1 MSNKRAITIFTPTY
15 NRAYIL
21 PKCYESL
28 NRQTCK
34 DFEWMIIDD
43 GSTDDTKA
51 LVADWQNRENG
62 YAIHYIYKE
71 NGGLHTGYNTAIAN
85 MDTELSVCIDSDDA
99 MPPNGVEMI
108 LDEWNRVKDTGAA
121 GLIGLDVDQIG
132 NLIGK
137 KLPDENLI
145 NAASL
150 LCIPG
155 MGDKKYVVRNDLLRT
170 VAPMPVFE
178 GERNFNP
185 HYMIIKLS
193 RDYRFHPVNRCF
205 CLVEYQAD
213 GMTANIY
220 KQYMNSPNSFAELRK
235 AIMETPGLTWKYRLK
250 NVVHYCSSSQIAGNR
265 HYVRESPR
273 KLLTVVCTPLGWVL
287 TALIHKKARS
297 TMRLK

>member
-34 DFEWMIIDD
+34 NFEWLIIDD
-43 GSTDDTKA
+43 GSTDDTKE

-62 YAIHYIYKE
+62 YAIRYIYKE

-99 MPPNGVEMI
+99 MPPDGVENI
-108 LDEWNRVKDTGAA
+108 LNEWNRVKETGAA
-121 GLIGLDVDQIG
+121 GMIGLDVDQHG

-155 MGDKKYVVRNDLLRT
+155 MGDKKYVMRNDLLRT
-170 VAPMPVFE
+170 VAPMPVFP

-235 AIMETPGLTWKYRLK
+235 AIMETPGLTWKYQIK
-250 NVVHYCSSSQIAGNR
+250 NIVHYCSSSQIAGNR

-273 KLLTVVCTPLGWVL
+273 KLLTVVCTPMGWML
-287 TALIHKKARS
+287 TGWIRRKVGR
-297 TMRLK
+297 